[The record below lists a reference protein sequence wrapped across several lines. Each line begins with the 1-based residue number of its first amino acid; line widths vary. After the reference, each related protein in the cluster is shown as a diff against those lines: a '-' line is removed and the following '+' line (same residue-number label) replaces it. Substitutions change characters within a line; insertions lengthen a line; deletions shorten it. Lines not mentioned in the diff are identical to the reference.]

1 MLSYFSR
8 LNPLRAVRDLRRF
21 LASRQRYEI
30 FTLFGAA
37 AVTWTIMWAFLI
49 DSKSIEVPYQR
60 DIIYVESWPADRSTE
75 QIKAQQSID
84 QVKKAEAIAAHEKRL
99 KERQEK
105 FKKYDDALRRWG
117 I

>member
-1 MLSYFSR
+1 MLHYFSR
-8 LNPLRAVRDLRRF
+8 LNPFRAVRDLRRF

-49 DSKSIEVPYQR
+49 DSRSIEVPYQR
-60 DIIYVESWPADRSTE
+60 NIIYVQSWPADRSDE
-75 QIKAQQSID
+75 AIKAQQSID

-99 KERQEK
+99 KERQAK
-105 FKKYDDALRRWG
+105 FKKIDDALRRWG